1 MNRRIFAL
9 LVCAGLILAL
19 LASSLFIIVE
29 ADHDCPGE
37 GCGVCEHMVEVRA
50 LLRGMA
56 HLGIAVLT
64 VAAFLRLAC
73 PLLHIGA
80 SADHCPPSL
89 VCLKVRLDN

>member
-1 MNRRIFAL
+1 MNRRISAL

-19 LASSLFIIVE
+19 LASSLFIFVE

-37 GCGVCEHMVEVRA
+37 DCGVCEHMAEVQA

-64 VAAFLRLAC
+64 VAAFLRLAR